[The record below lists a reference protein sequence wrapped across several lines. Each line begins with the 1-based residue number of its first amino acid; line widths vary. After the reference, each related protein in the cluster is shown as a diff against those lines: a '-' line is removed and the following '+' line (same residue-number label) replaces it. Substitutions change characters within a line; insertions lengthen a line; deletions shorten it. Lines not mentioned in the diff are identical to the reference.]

1 MTNQMF
7 KLSRLTIIFRRVKEA
22 CVPRAQVLS
31 RVLCL
36 GAVLLGAI
44 VDHHPCA
51 AVYGGP
57 QRGGPE
63 ETGPCGAFGLLRSLL
78 GHQLGHQHLL

>member
-1 MTNQMF
+1 MTNQLF
-7 KLSRLTIIFRRVKEA
+7 GLTIIFWRIKEA
-22 CVPRAQVLS
+22 RVPRAQVLS

-36 GAVLLGAI
+36 GAVLLRAI

-63 ETGPCGAFGLLRSLL
+63 ETGPRGAFGLLCTLL
-78 GHQLGHQHLL
+78 GHQLGHQHMP